1 VRRTLA
7 GFTAFLALTGTFL
20 VLPVYAA
27 PAPEPEPVTTS
38 SEEVAMGSVAQPA
51 RTADVQEGTTDAV
64 VGVADA
70 APVLTVAATAEDGF
84 SLVGVTWAHDPAV
97 TDTLVQIRVRDGAG
111 PWGEWTEVGNED
123 GEQNADADSGAE
135 LRGGTAPLWT
145 GPNTGVEV
153 ELVTRAGARPTDVR
167 LDLVNPGESDADAS
181 LVTPEI
187 QDTADAAMALPPVY
201 SRLQWGADESIRT
214 WDPEYAPTIKAAT
227 IHHTADSNDYSADEV
242 PAIMRAIYRYHT
254 VNRQW
259 GDIGYNVV
267 ADKFGRLWEG
277 RYGGLASTVI
287 GAHAGGFN
295 TGTFGVSMIGNY
307 DVVEP
312 PQVMLDA
319 VADII
324 AWKLSL
330 YGVDPRGTT
339 RLTSGGGG
347 TARWPAGTVVTVP
360 TVFAHR
366 DVGLTAC
373 PGQYAYS
380 RMGDVRLRV
389 AAQVDLHMT
398 AIERR
403 YAAEPALRAALGDEK
418 SDERFGD
425 GYAWREYERGRL
437 YWSATTGVKFVRGDI
452 LTAYLAGGGP
462 AVLGVPAT
470 DEGVAGQW
478 GAFNHFAK
486 DASIYWTA
494 DTGPQLVRGAVRAEW
509 FAMNAEWGMGFPTG
523 AEVAVTGVAGAVK
536 QVFTGGTVYWSAP
549 TGAHALRGGVATAW
563 SDAGGVAKLGLPT
576 TGEVGVPGGVTQD
589 FSRGYTVTWT
599 AAGGTRLV
607 AGAIREAWLARS
619 GARGALGMPR
629 TNEAATPDVGGRF
642 SEFTGGTIVWTPSA
656 GAVVF
661 TGPIGTRW
669 AAEGGVD
676 SSLGLPQGA
685 PRATSDG
692 RGQIVRFVSGA
703 SILQATGATHAFL
716 VRGGVGDRWSV
727 LGGVS
732 GLGLPVT
739 DETPLGTGAGV
750 YQVFTRGKIIWSAAT
765 GAQPVY
771 GAIGAAYDAL
781 GAEYSR
787 LGLPTRAEYNV
798 PGGTRADFQ
807 HGELTWSATTGAITA
822 TYR

>member
-1 VRRTLA
+1 MRRTIA

-20 VLPVYAA
+20 VLPVYADA
-27 PAPEPEPVTTS
+27 GPQPEPVTTS
-38 SEEVAMGSVAQPA
+38 TAEVAMGSVEDPA
-51 RTADVQEGTTDAV
+51 HTADVQDGTTEAV
-64 VGVADA
+64 AGVAADE
-70 APVLTVAATAEDGF
+70 PVLTVAATEEKGF

-97 TDTLVQIRVRDGAG
+97 TDTLVQIRVRDGEG
-111 PWGEWTEVGNED
+111 PWGEWTQVGTED

-135 LRGGTAPLWT
+135 PRGGTAPLWT
-145 GPNTGVEV
+145 GPRTGIEV
-153 ELVTRAGARPTDVR
+153 ELVTRSGASPTDVQ
-167 LDLVNPGESDADAS
+167 LDLVNPGESDADTS
-181 LVTPEI
+181 LETPEI
-187 QDTADAAMALPPVY
+187 QDTADAAMALPPVF
-201 SRLQWGADESIRT
+201 SREQWGADESIRT

-242 PAIMRAIYRYHT
+242 PAIMRSIYRYHT

-267 ADKFGRLWEG
+267 VDKFGRLWEG

-295 TGTFGVSMIGNY
+295 TGTFGVSMLGNY
-307 DVVEP
+307 DIALP

-319 VADII
+319 AADII

-339 RLTSGGGG
+339 QLTSGGGG
-347 TARWPAGTVVTVP
+347 TAKYAAGVVVTLP

-366 DVGLTAC
+366 DVGNTAC
-373 PGQYAYS
+373 PGRYAYS
-380 RMGDVRLRV
+380 RMDDVRSRV

-403 YAAEPALRAALGDEK
+403 YAADAGLRTALGAEK

-425 GYAWREYERGRL
+425 GYAWREYERGRM
-437 YWSATTGVKFVRGDI
+437 YWSATTGVKFIRGDI
-452 LTAYLAGGGP
+452 LTAYLAAGGP
-462 AVLGVPAT
+462 AVLGAPAT
-470 DEGVAGQW
+470 DEGLAGQW

-486 DASIYWTA
+486 DASVYWTA
-494 DTGPQLVRGAVRAEW
+494 DTGAQLVRGAVRAEW
-509 FAMNAEWGMGFPTG
+509 LAMNGEWGMGFPTG
-523 AEVAVTGVAGAVK
+523 AEAAVAGVTGAVK
-536 QVFTGGTVYWSAP
+536 QVFTGGTVFWSAA
-549 TGAHALRGGVATAW
+549 TGAHALRGGIATAW
-563 SDAGGVAKLGLPT
+563 SAAGGVTKLGLPT

-607 AGAIREAWLARS
+607 AGGIRDAWLARG

-629 TNEAATPDVGGRF
+629 TDEAATPDTGGRF
-642 SEFTGGTIVWTPSA
+642 SEFTGGSVVWTPSA

-676 SSLGLPQGA
+676 SALGLPQNA
-685 PRATSDG
+685 PKATSDG
-692 RGQIVRFVSGA
+692 RGQVVRFSSGA
-703 SILQATGATHAFL
+703 SILQTTGATQAFL
-716 VRGGVGDRWSV
+716 VRGGVGDRWTV

-739 DETPLGTGAGV
+739 DETNLGTGAGV
-750 YQVFTRGKIIWSAAT
+750 YQVFAKGKIFWSPTT
-765 GAQPVY
+765 GAQAVY

-807 HGELTWSATTGAITA
+807 HGELSWSSTTGAITA